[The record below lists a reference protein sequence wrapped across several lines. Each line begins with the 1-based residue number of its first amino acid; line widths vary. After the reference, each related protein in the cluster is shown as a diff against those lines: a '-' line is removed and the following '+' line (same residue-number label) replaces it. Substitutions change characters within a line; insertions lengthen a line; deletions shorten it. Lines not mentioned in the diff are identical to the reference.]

1 MKSLQ
6 RALIALSLT
15 LLVGG
20 GAFAKPTASATPA
33 APAAANA
40 TGDFVS
46 SKNSK
51 VFHKVACKSAGKIKP
66 ANATY
71 YATKDAAEKAGKQ
84 PCKICKP

>member
-6 RALIALSLT
+6 KALITLSLT

-20 GAFAKPTASATPA
+20 GAFAKPATTPTATPA
-33 APAAANA
+33 AATA

-71 YATKDAAEKAGKQ
+71 FATKDDAVKAGKQ